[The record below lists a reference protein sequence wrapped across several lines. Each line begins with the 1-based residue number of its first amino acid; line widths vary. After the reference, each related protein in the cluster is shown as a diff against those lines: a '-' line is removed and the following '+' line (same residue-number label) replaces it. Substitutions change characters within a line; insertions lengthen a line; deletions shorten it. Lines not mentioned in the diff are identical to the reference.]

1 MGVKFSPRQ
10 PALRCFLQNPISPS
24 LAIFEPGVDASRG
37 AETRTMA
44 TSVSSE
50 WLTAAEAA
58 QYLKIRVRTL
68 LLWVRQ
74 GKVKGYALSGIRRHV
89 WRFRRE
95 DLDAAFVQ
103 STQRDVLHSPLSS
116 VRSAEK
122 ESAR

>member
-1 MGVKFSPRQ
+1 VE
-10 PALRCFLQNPISPS
+10 
-24 LAIFEPGVDASRG
+24 IFEADVDASR
-37 AETRTMA
+37 ASEDRTAA
-44 TSVSSE
+44 TSASSE

-89 WRFRRE
+89 WRFRHE

-103 STQRDVLHSPLSS
+103 PTRRDVLHSPSSS

-122 ESAR
+122 GAA

>member
-1 MGVKFSPRQ
+1 ME
-10 PALRCFLQNPISPS
+10 
-24 LAIFEPGVDASRG
+24 IFEADVDASRTS
-37 AETRTMA
+37 EDRTA
-44 TSVSSE
+44 GTSVSSE

-89 WRFRRE
+89 WRFRHE

-103 STQRDVLHSPLSS
+103 PTRRDVLHSPSSS

-122 ESAR
+122 GAA